1 MKGIKKVAY
10 LILIILSMGIL
21 IGCSDRSNI
30 QTTLTLNKDM
40 SGSRQMDISF
50 KQATL
55 DEDFK
60 GTNEQIKALVD
71 GNIPKYLEYTFEK
84 KEDQYIYHF
93 TLNFN
98 SPEDYVSKVEYI
110 LENDVEIDMKSSD
123 SFWVSGFQ
131 VKENFNSEDL
141 MKWFSDAIISSGKVE
156 ESNRNYIFGENGY
169 KVIYEGKEYDA
180 YAGFNLTKYDI
191 KTLSQINFITEVK
204 NQDVYNRKIEM
215 VFSKQIMEKYGEE
228 ILDHLKKMSTED
240 VEFEHNLR
248 GEMSVF
254 SFTKKE
260 LDLAGLQA
268 FSNSI
273 LGENKVSIKE
283 GDLSEVHKISPLG
296 INIALE
302 ETVDIGDFATDSS
315 SIEFSG
321 YLILADGLK
330 GYQYAEQN
338 VSKIVKVEE
347 PNDVPG
353 NWGNQ
358 IIYGNQET
366 VYQLPNILIQKT
378 FSLNQV
384 EVETAYK
391 GKNGWER
398 DTRFI
403 FSQLPS
409 QEEAELIKEQIME
422 RVKEEDERGQ
432 VEIDYRLKKQYDI
445 GIKQKGTKEEI
456 EGSTELLFG
465 NPGTVIFLSENGF
478 FQLKKTKH
486 LEENLDLSYFVDEE
500 NQDLNIYHRFK
511 LGSGVKIIQ
520 EDGSYVEGKLKG
532 GKFETF
538 GYEPRLSAKIS
549 YEQFDFRVFGMIVS
563 LVLGTALFIIGI
575 LSSLLGKKKGS
586 KKVKKSVMPT
596 YIEPNTNYHH
606 PQRQEPLVD
615 TEEVRKLPIPPS
627 LEEAYLSKDSH
638 KENDSIN
645 VDLEEEP
652 KEEINQTLEED
663 KKEEVSQG
671 LEEDGLVEEENI
683 LEEEHLQDKP
693 IFCSQCGQK
702 ASHQDKFCGHCGNKL
717 I

>member
-1 MKGIKKVAY
+1 
-10 LILIILSMGIL
+10 MGIL

-366 VYQLPNILIQKT
+366 VYQLPNIFLQKT
-378 FSLNQV
+378 
-384 EVETAYK
+384 Y
-391 GKNGWER
+391 
-398 DTRFI
+398 
-403 FSQLPS
+403 
-409 QEEAELIKEQIME
+409 
-422 RVKEEDERGQ
+422 
-432 VEIDYRLKKQYDI
+432 
-445 GIKQKGTKEEI
+445 
-456 EGSTELLFG
+456 
-465 NPGTVIFLSENGF
+465 
-478 FQLKKTKH
+478 
-486 LEENLDLSYFVDEE
+486 
-500 NQDLNIYHRFK
+500 
-511 LGSGVKIIQ
+511 II
-520 EDGSYVEGKLKG
+520 L
-532 GKFETF
+532 
-538 GYEPRLSAKIS
+538 
-549 YEQFDFRVFGMIVS
+549 
-563 LVLGTALFIIGI
+563 
-575 LSSLLGKKKGS
+575 
-586 KKVKKSVMPT
+586 
-596 YIEPNTNYHH
+596 
-606 PQRQEPLVD
+606 
-615 TEEVRKLPIPPS
+615 
-627 LEEAYLSKDSH
+627 
-638 KENDSIN
+638 
-645 VDLEEEP
+645 
-652 KEEINQTLEED
+652 
-663 KKEEVSQG
+663 
-671 LEEDGLVEEENI
+671 
-683 LEEEHLQDKP
+683 
-693 IFCSQCGQK
+693 
-702 ASHQDKFCGHCGNKL
+702 
-717 I
+717 